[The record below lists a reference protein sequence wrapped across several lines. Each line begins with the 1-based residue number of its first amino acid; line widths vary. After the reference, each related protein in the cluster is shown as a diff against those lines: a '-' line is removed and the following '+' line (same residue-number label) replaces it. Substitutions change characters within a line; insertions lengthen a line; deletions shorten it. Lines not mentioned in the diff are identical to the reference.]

1 MSLIVETPYVTFTIT
16 KKNEKPLTIRSILGF
31 SLYKCAR
38 IGKLKDVIH
47 IEQYLRTINRYN
59 VAHHIEIEH
68 RNTDWAIYSD
78 GKDSMNNIYCSRD
91 MLYTI
96 RNMQGYEKD
105 LPIDLPDCINAYIN
119 TFGDFCVDVDHSAYT
134 IDFKLNEQRI
144 ESDNLMLRY
153 QSINLEATD
162 HHMVKE
168 EFDNLTLVLK
178 SKNHCLRHI
187 EDLKWKYLENNKY
200 TYIGNLETLKALT
213 ISINTPDPTPDQ
225 EISLYKLIQYAF
237 KGTRNTD
244 YRIFILVG
252 DTVLDTVIHGN
263 KVELNLKT

>member
-31 SLYKCAR
+31 DLYKCAR
-38 IGKLKDVIH
+38 IGKLKDVIY

-119 TFGDFCVDVDHSAYT
+119 TFGDFCVDVDHSAYI

-153 QSINLEATD
+153 QSINFEATD

-168 EFDNLTLVLK
+168 DFNTLTLVLK
-178 SKNHCLRHI
+178 PKNYCLRNV
-187 EDLKWKYLENNKY
+187 EALSWKHPENNKY
-200 TYIGNLETLKALT
+200 TYKGNLEVLKKLT
-213 ISINTPDPTPDQ
+213 ISLNIPDPTSDQ

-237 KGTRNTD
+237 KGIEYTD
-244 YRIFILVG
+244 YRIFIIIG
-252 DTVLDTVIHGN
+252 TEVLDTVIHDN
-263 KVELNLKT
+263 KVELTLKT